1 MLLNLSRHLSF
12 SVLRIKREATG
23 FEKEK
28 TQRSQVVKLPE
39 SQAFLLNAFRVVYA
53 FSLDEKT
60 KSNQLK
66 TLISIDNQSFADSWP
81 RL

>member
-1 MLLNLSRHLSF
+1 MRQRGL
-12 SVLRIKREATG
+12 KR
-23 FEKEK
+23 KK
-28 TQRSQVVKLPE
+28 TQRSQVVKLRE

-53 FSLDEKT
+53 FSIDEKI

>member
-1 MLLNLSRHLSF
+1 MRQRGL
-12 SVLRIKREATG
+12 KR
-23 FEKEK
+23 EK
-28 TQRSQVVKLPE
+28 TQRSQVVKLRE

-53 FSLDEKT
+53 FSIDEKI